1 VIYERLGPSGKLY
14 APKTKEHLDD
24 YSQAGLRTL
33 CFAFRVIDPAEYK
46 TWSKVSAGKGARS
59 RAEREASAGEPYT

>member
-14 APKTKEHLDD
+14 APETKEHLDD

-46 TWSKVSAGKGARS
+46 TWSKVSVRAREPRAGRRGKPSLKS
-59 RAEREASAGEPYT
+59 RT